1 VDKPEAG
8 QLLQS
13 TQRLRIYL
21 STLIYALSGYTGA
34 VLLGIWFFLLKAY
47 MDASRPPAGPLN
59 PIDYLLI
66 AAATSSLVLGVWRV
80 SARRV
85 DIRMAQ
91 LYPTFIYC
99 EMIMGVPPNYG
110 TLVYITD
117 HVLEDFKKTLTRDH
131 DQLFRG
137 IEYLV
142 NAKRIGTRGQGSI
155 DLFAA
160 LLIAGQLFFSVYQ
173 FDKSPRATTL
183 AVAVI
188 LLSLVLVAIG
198 CFGGQRNPKQVHI
211 DEAFSRTPPAIE
223 KMLDDSS
230 RGNARRRG

>member
-1 VDKPEAG
+1 M
-8 QLLQS
+8 
-13 TQRLRIYL
+13 IHW

-34 VLLGIWFFLLKAY
+34 VLLVIWGFLLKAY
-47 MDASRPPAGPLN
+47 MDASRPPAGPMH

-66 AAATSSLVLGVWRV
+66 ASAVSSLILAIWRV
-80 SARRV
+80 STHRV
-85 DIRMAQ
+85 DIRMAR
-91 LYPTFIYC
+91 LYPTFLYC
-99 EMIMGVPPNYG
+99 ERIMGVPPNYG

-131 DQLFRG
+131 EQLMRG

-142 NAKRIGTRGQGSI
+142 NEKRIGTRGQGSI

-160 LLIAGQLFFSVYQ
+160 LLISGQLVFSVYQ
-173 FDKSPRATTL
+173 FDKSPQATTI

-198 CFGGQRNPKQVHI
+198 CPGGQRNPKQVHI

-223 KMLDDSS
+223 KVPDNSS
-230 RGNARRRG
+230 RGTRGATG

>member
-1 VDKPEAG
+1 MDKPEAG

-13 TQRLRIYL
+13 TQKLLIHW
-21 STLIYALSGYTGA
+21 STLIYALSGYTGI
-34 VLLGIWFFLLKAY
+34 VFLGIWSFLLKAY
-47 MDASRPPAGPLN
+47 MDSSRPPAGPLL

-66 AAATSSLVLGVWRV
+66 ASAASSLLLGIWRV
-80 SARRV
+80 STRRV
-85 DIRMAQ
+85 DIMVAR

-99 EMIMGVPPNYG
+99 EMILGVPSNYG

-117 HVLEDFKKTLTRDH
+117 HVLKDFKKTLTRDH
-131 DQLFRG
+131 EQLLRG
-137 IEYLV
+137 IEHLV

-160 LLIAGQLFFSVYQ
+160 LLIAGQLFFSVSQ
-173 FDKSPRATTL
+173 FDKNPRATTI

-211 DEAFSRTPPAIE
+211 DDAFSRKPLTIE
-223 KMLDDSS
+223 MMPDDSS
-230 RGNARRRG
+230 RGTRGARA